1 MQKLDSLSRR
11 WKMKS
16 SSDIMLGLTSGKNEA
31 SLSTSWWKSV
41 SASLSLM
48 FWVFWKSTFKNHWGW
63 QEVTLIIILQD
74 WQFAIFPFDFTVT
87 FFLHDMQERLFEACW
102 TPIISPDTY
111 SAWVILFLL
120 WLVPSLVW
128 KMGSLWKETALPLRQ
143 PIALLL
149 PLVKMRDLVRKMMLQ
164 HLGRQM
170 VPPQVVQLCCFGW
183 WCFRCHPCWKMLCC
197 GVWQLFFLSGTF
209 LAGVSL
215 LGWNRLP

>member
-16 SSDIMLGLTSGKNEA
+16 SSDMMLGLTSGKNEA

-87 FFLHDMQERLFEACW
+87 FFLHEVQERQ
-102 TPIISPDTY
+102 
-111 SAWVILFLL
+111 
-120 WLVPSLVW
+120 
-128 KMGSLWKETALPLRQ
+128 ETALTLGCWDIAIHWTLWVLDSVRHRSSDLLVCYNVPARVWVLSRWCGQ
-143 PIALLL
+143 PEWLL
-149 PLVKMRDLVRKMMLQ
+149 VFVERSHND
-164 HLGRQM
+164 
-170 VPPQVVQLCCFGW
+170 C
-183 WCFRCHPCWKMLCC
+183 
-197 GVWQLFFLSGTF
+197 
-209 LAGVSL
+209 
-215 LGWNRLP
+215 